1 MHNTLMFAAFW
12 LGHLPSALHCRQWR
26 VRGRNST
33 RRRCG
38 SAIALHS
45 GRKARYNSH
54 RMAVLQL
61 QQPLLRATVP
71 GGSRPAGV
79 CPVRRCRQQHVARA
93 VGKGPGD
100 GQRPAEDLL
109 LSPAVCPVPKD
120 QQPIH
125 ELQELQV
132 SWCQLASP
140 ATSPSACSCDPD
152 ASDLSCFLI
161 HQFYAAVVP
170 NQPQLL
176 PQPRTQ
182 PSLCSFIQ
190 HTWSAK

>member
-1 MHNTLMFAAFW
+1 
-12 LGHLPSALHCRQWR
+12 
-26 VRGRNST
+26 
-33 RRRCG
+33 
-38 SAIALHS
+38 
-45 GRKARYNSH
+45 
-54 RMAVLQL
+54 
-61 QQPLLRATVP
+61 
-71 GGSRPAGV
+71 
-79 CPVRRCRQQHVARA
+79 

-132 SWCQLASP
+132 SWWQLASP
-140 ATSPSACSCDPD
+140 ATSPSARSCDPD

-170 NQPQLL
+170 HHLAVATTAHVPDMH
-176 PQPRTQ
+176 
-182 PSLCSFIQ
+182 PSLCSC
-190 HTWSAK
+190 